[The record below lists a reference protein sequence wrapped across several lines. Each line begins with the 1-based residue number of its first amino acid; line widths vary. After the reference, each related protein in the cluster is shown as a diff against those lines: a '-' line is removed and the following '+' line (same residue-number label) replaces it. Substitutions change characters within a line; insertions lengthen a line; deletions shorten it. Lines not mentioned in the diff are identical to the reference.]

1 MLDFGDGRGRIG
13 RADSDKKEGRES
25 KARNG
30 PKTPL
35 ECSRPFD
42 GIPLVAE
49 TLTQGRPS
57 V

>member
-1 MLDFGDGRGRIG
+1 MLDFDDGRGRIG

-30 PKTPL
+30 PETPL